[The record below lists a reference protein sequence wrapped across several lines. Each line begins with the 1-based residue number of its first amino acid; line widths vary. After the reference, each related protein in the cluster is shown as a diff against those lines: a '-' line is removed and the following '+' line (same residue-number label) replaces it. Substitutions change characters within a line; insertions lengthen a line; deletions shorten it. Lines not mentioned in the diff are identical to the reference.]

1 MMYTVQ
7 NTLYRVFSNAKQLY
21 ENDSREMGSCQL
33 IVAFKVVFG
42 GFKRH
47 RADFKFAFRHFS
59 GVIPELLCNDL
70 SPSSGHDVNF
80 AYAVMTNCYM
90 WPQNGNNNEWKG
102 KLVLFNAYKE
112 EGFTGITNE
121 WN

>member
-7 NTLYRVFSNAKQLY
+7 NTLYRGLFSNAKQLS
-21 ENDSREMGSCQL
+21 ENDSREMGGRQL
-33 IVAFKVVFG
+33 IVAFKVVFW

-80 AYAVMTNCYM
+80 AYAVMDNCYM
-90 WPQNGNNNEWKG
+90 WPQNGNNNE
-102 KLVLFNAYKE
+102 
-112 EGFTGITNE
+112 
-121 WN
+121 